1 MEGYKWKLAGLGKGV
16 DVALV
21 VEELT
26 RLQKVNRIL
35 TPEVVVRA
43 AEDNNSILHKLFEW
57 DDNKAAYN
65 WRLQQARTILNNI
78 EVTIITDGEPREI
91 AVFEVTTRSEGYKS
105 VDTFTNE
112 DVDFV
117 RASILRQL
125 NTMKSKLKTYKE
137 FDKVLFYID
146 KAIEVVGLGSY
157 AW

>member
-1 MEGYKWKLAGLGKGV
+1 MEGYKWKLEGLGKGV

-26 RLQKVNRIL
+26 RLQEVNRIL

-137 FDKVLFYID
+137 FYKVLFYID
-146 KAIEVVGLGSY
+146 KAIEVV
-157 AW
+157 

>member
-1 MEGYKWKLAGLGKGV
+1 MLS
-16 DVALV
+16 
-21 VEELT
+21 
-26 RLQKVNRIL
+26 IL

-43 AEDNNSILHKLFEW
+43 AENSESVLHKLFEW

-112 DVDFV
+112 DVDDLHSCFV
-117 RASILRQL
+117 LIFII
-125 NTMKSKLKTYKE
+125 NC
-137 FDKVLFYID
+137 
-146 KAIEVVGLGSY
+146 
-157 AW
+157 

>member
-26 RLQKVNRIL
+26 RLQEVNRIL

-43 AEDNNSILHKLFEW
+43 AENSESVLHKLFEW
-57 DDNKAAYN
+57 DENKAAYN

-137 FDKVLFYID
+137 FDKVLFFID
-146 KAIEVVGLGSY
+146 KAIEVV
-157 AW
+157 

>member
-1 MEGYKWKLAGLGKGV
+1 MEGYKWKLEGLGKGV

-91 AVFEVTTRSEGYKS
+91 AVFEVTTRSEGYMS

-146 KAIEVVGLGSY
+146 KAIEVV
-157 AW
+157 

>member
-1 MEGYKWKLAGLGKGV
+1 MEGYKWKLEGLGKGV

-35 TPEVVVRA
+35 TSEVVVRA

-146 KAIEVVGLGSY
+146 KAIEVV
-157 AW
+157 

>member
-26 RLQKVNRIL
+26 RLQEVNRIL

-91 AVFEVTTRSEGYKS
+91 AVFEVTTRSEGYKN

-146 KAIEVVGLGSY
+146 KAIEVV
-157 AW
+157 

>member
-1 MEGYKWKLAGLGKGV
+1 MEGYKWKLEGLGKGV

-21 VEELT
+21 VEELA

-146 KAIEVVGLGSY
+146 KAIEVV
-157 AW
+157 

>member
-1 MEGYKWKLAGLGKGV
+1 MEGYKWKLEGLGKGV

-125 NTMKSKLKTYKE
+125 NKMKSKLKTYKE

-146 KAIEVVGLGSY
+146 KAVEVV
-157 AW
+157 

>member
-1 MEGYKWKLAGLGKGV
+1 MEGYKWKLEGLGKGV
-16 DVALV
+16 DVTLV

-26 RLQKVNRIL
+26 RLQEVNRIL

-57 DDNKAAYN
+57 DENKAAYN

-117 RASILRQL
+117 RQ
-125 NTMKSKLKTYKE
+125 
-137 FDKVLFYID
+137 YIEAAQYYEEQV
-146 KAIEVVGLGSY
+146 KNL
-157 AW
+157 

>member
-26 RLQKVNRIL
+26 RLQEVNRIL

-105 VDTFTNE
+105 VDAFTNE
-112 DVDFV
+112 DIDFI
-117 RASILRQL
+117 RANTLRQL
-125 NTMKSKLKTYKE
+125 NTMKHKLKTYKE
-137 FDKVLFYID
+137 FDKVLFFID
-146 KAIEVVGLGSY
+146 KAIEVV
-157 AW
+157 

>member
-1 MEGYKWKLAGLGKGV
+1 MESYKWKLAGLGKGV

-26 RLQKVNRIL
+26 RLQEVNRIL

-57 DDNKAAYN
+57 DENKAAYN

-112 DVDFV
+112 DIDFI
-117 RASILRQL
+117 RANTLRQL
-125 NTMKSKLKTYKE
+125 NTMKHKLKTYKE

-146 KAIEVVGLGSY
+146 KAIEVV
-157 AW
+157 

>member
-1 MEGYKWKLAGLGKGV
+1 MEGYKWKLEGLGKGV

-26 RLQKVNRIL
+26 RLQEVNRIL

-112 DVDFV
+112 DVDFI

-146 KAIEVVGLGSY
+146 KAIEVV
-157 AW
+157 

>member
-1 MEGYKWKLAGLGKGV
+1 MEGYKWKLEGLGKGV

-112 DVDFV
+112 DIDFI
-117 RASILRQL
+117 RANTLRQL
-125 NTMKSKLKTYKE
+125 NTMKHKLKTYKE

-146 KAIEVVGLGSY
+146 KAIEVV
-157 AW
+157 

>member
-1 MEGYKWKLAGLGKGV
+1 MDGYKWKLEGLGKGV

-146 KAIEVVGLGSY
+146 KAIEVV
-157 AW
+157 

>member
-1 MEGYKWKLAGLGKGV
+1 MEGYKWKLEGLGKGV

-26 RLQKVNRIL
+26 RLQEVNRIL

-112 DVDFV
+112 DIDFI
-117 RASILRQL
+117 RANTLRQL
-125 NTMKSKLKTYKE
+125 NTMKHKLKTYKE
-137 FDKVLFYID
+137 FDKVLFFID
-146 KAIEVVGLGSY
+146 KAIEVV
-157 AW
+157 

>member
-1 MEGYKWKLAGLGKGV
+1 
-16 DVALV
+16 
-21 VEELT
+21 
-26 RLQKVNRIL
+26 
-35 TPEVVVRA
+35 VVVRA

-146 KAIEVVGLGSY
+146 KAIEVV
-157 AW
+157 